1 MSIEDKQAK
10 ARWQKLAGV
19 KVLKEIR
26 DSDDIDWDSLD
37 RSSREMADARGP
49 DWAEREETADPW
61 DFKGDDN
68 REQLAYIIW
77 DLYKEVNGTRPRFMH
92 FASMSEEEMRQKVE
106 SLQKESEAG
115 RGQEEEIP
123 AEDEKHFVDPLPS
136 SDEIDD
142 MAAFYHDDSAPG
154 YDGDMD
160 NLPKFGGNKL
170 KEAPSVGDDSADV
183 KKLQDEAMQKA
194 SQLVKAM
201 SASDSPL
208 GGMEHVKLL
217 GVIMDVAQD
226 AFDMGHDKGYAQ
238 AEQDMQSPGEGEA
251 RMEHEREHGPE
262 RLGEEDES
270 GIKEFYGSEAAKI
283 EAALNK
289 EAQHLFDK
297 PVGAVVKPLS
307 NIIAQATAHKEPFH
321 VRQARNAPVPGARK
335 PGKFKIGQQDIT

>member
-1 MSIEDKQAK
+1 MSNEDKQAK

-19 KVLKEIR
+19 KVVLKEVHDLNHLNIPEPGIGNPGAIA
-26 DSDDIDWDSLD
+26 DS
-37 RSSREMADARGP
+37 
-49 DWAEREETADPW
+49 EEDPW
-61 DFKGDDN
+61 DFGGDRD
-68 REQLAYIIW
+68 REKLALILW
-77 DLYKEVNGTRPRFMH
+77 DLYKEVNGTRPRFMPLNNMTAEELSSEI
-92 FASMSEEEMRQKVE
+92 ASLEAE
-106 SLQKESEAG
+106 SSVG
-115 RGQEEEIP
+115 PREIP
-123 AEDEKHFVDPLPS
+123 AEDEQHFVNPMPTD
-136 SDEIDD
+136 DELDD
-142 MAAFYHDDSAPG
+142 MAAFYHADSA
-154 YDGDMD
+154 YDSDLD

-307 NIIAQATAHKEPFH
+307 NIIAQATAHKEPFST
-321 VRQARNAPVPGARK
+321 RQAFEPPKRK
-335 PGKFKIGQQDIT
+335 PGKFKIGR